1 MTWRRTLSESRHAPP
16 ISVRRDAPLAAQ
28 RHSAPKRDVT
38 VEEYLAVL
46 DRHGV
51 AHGVL
56 TAPSFY
62 GTDNSLLL
70 AALDSARGRLRGTA
84 IVAPDI
90 EREALV
96 AMGVRGVVGVR
107 LNWIRR
113 DTIPDVASPE
123 YGRLFALLAELGWH
137 VEIFLEGSKLA
148 TVLPKVRASGVR
160 VVVDHFAYPDPTQGV
175 ACAGFRQALA
185 GVRAGDTW
193 VKLSA
198 PYRLGGVD
206 AQRYVDALL
215 DAGGPRQLVWASDW
229 PFVSHEDAITYE
241 RCLTWLHEWI
251 PDAATRNI
259 VSQRHATRRSSAL
272 PGERNRTGDITM
284 TSTGP
289 GDSFLGDGGCGRR
302 RGTDQRSCPR
312 PWRRHRRFFRVVV
325 KEAAP
330 YFNDPIVV

>member
-1 MTWRRTLSESRHAPP
+1 M
-16 ISVRRDAPLAAQ
+16 RRDAPLAAQ

-38 VEEYLAVL
+38 VEEYLALL

-70 AALDSARGRLRGTA
+70 AALDAAQGRLRGTA

-90 EREALV
+90 GRDALA
-96 AMGVRGVVGVR
+96 AMSARGVVGVR

-113 DTIPDVASPE
+113 DSIPDVASRD
-123 YGRLFALLAELGWH
+123 YRRLFALLAELDWH
-137 VEIFLEGSKLA
+137 VEIFVEGSKLA
-148 TVLPKVRASGVR
+148 PVLPVLRASGVR
-160 VVVDHFAYPDPTQGV
+160 VVIDHFAHPDPSLGV
-175 ACAGFRQALA
+175 ACPGFGQALA

-215 DAGGPRQLVWASDW
+215 DAGGARQLVWASDW
-229 PFVSHEDAITYE
+229 PFVSHEDQITYE
-241 RCLTWLHEWI
+241 RCLAWLHEWI
-251 PDAATRNI
+251 PDAATRDAVFVDTPSTLFGFSATNAFVPE
-259 VSQRHATRRSSAL
+259 VSR
-272 PGERNRTGDITM
+272 
-284 TSTGP
+284 
-289 GDSFLGDGGCGRR
+289 
-302 RGTDQRSCPR
+302 
-312 PWRRHRRFFRVVV
+312 
-325 KEAAP
+325 
-330 YFNDPIVV
+330 